1 MPSKVGYL
9 QRYLFI
15 IQRVRRKK
23 YISMDE
29 LIDAVKKRIAF
40 GDSVGV
46 SKSTIRR
53 DLKEIRDKFYVEIN
67 YSKAN
72 NGYYISEDEGLAD
85 IEMMLEPLNLL
96 SVLYLDKKLPDFV
109 LTEKRQSR
117 GMEHLPSL
125 IHAIKNSLVTE
136 FFYLKY
142 DRSLQRTRRVE
153 PYALKEFKGRWYL
166 LAVEIDGRLEDKGNI
181 KTWGLDRIRDL
192 YVTGNRFWTKYNDD
206 INKKFANAFGIYSDE
221 DKEAEE
227 VILSFTPTG
236 GKYNESFPL
245 HESQEILVAND
256 EEHRIRLKVKI
267 TYDFVME
274 LLSQSENMKVIA
286 PVHLKDKLID
296 IHKNAIKM
304 LESADNCTS
313 Y

>member
-23 YISMDE
+23 FISMDE
-29 LIDAVKKRIAF
+29 LIDAVKTRIAF

-53 DLKEIRDKFYVEIN
+53 DLKEIRDKFYIQIN
-67 YSKAN
+67 YSKAD
-72 NGYYISEDEGLAD
+72 NGYYISDDEGLSD

-96 SVLYLDKKLPDFV
+96 SVLHLDKKLPDFV
-109 LTEKRQSR
+109 LTEKRKSR

-136 FFYLKY
+136 FFYIKY
-142 DRSLQRTRRVE
+142 DSSPQRTRRVA

-166 LAVEIDGRLEDKGNI
+166 LAAEIEGRPEEQESI
-181 KTWGLDRIRDL
+181 KTWGLDRIQDL
-192 YVTGNRFWTKYNDD
+192 YVTGSHFWKKYGHNVGE
-206 INKKFANAFGIYSDE
+206 KFAHSFGIFSDE
-221 DKEAEE
+221 DKEVEE
-227 VILSFTPTG
+227 VILSFTPQG

-245 HESQEILVAND
+245 HESQEILIDND
-256 EEHRIRLKVKI
+256 CEFRIRLKVKI
-267 TYDFVME
+267 TYDFIME
-274 LLSQSENMKVIA
+274 LLSQCQSMKVIA
-286 PVHLKDKLID
+286 PVHLRNKLIEIYKD
-296 IHKNAIKM
+296 AIKS
-304 LESADNCTS
+304 LESLR
-313 Y
+313 

>member
-166 LAVEIDGRLEDKGNI
+166 LAVEINGRLEDEGNI

-192 YVTGNRFWTKYNDD
+192 YVIGNRFWTKYND
-206 INKKFANAFGIYSDE
+206 
-221 DKEAEE
+221 
-227 VILSFTPTG
+227 
-236 GKYNESFPL
+236 
-245 HESQEILVAND
+245 
-256 EEHRIRLKVKI
+256 
-267 TYDFVME
+267 
-274 LLSQSENMKVIA
+274 
-286 PVHLKDKLID
+286 D